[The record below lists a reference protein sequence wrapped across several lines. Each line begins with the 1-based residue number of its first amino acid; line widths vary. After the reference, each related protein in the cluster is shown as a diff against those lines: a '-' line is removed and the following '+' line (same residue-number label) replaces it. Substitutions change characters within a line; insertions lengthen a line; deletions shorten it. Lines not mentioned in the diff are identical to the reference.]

1 MALMFVMLQK
11 HGFSSYELVL
21 NEGASPDTEGIAIC
35 GFSTA
40 GMVGTIAA
48 SHVISSLSLPQI
60 GTVLNP
66 EFPALALVQDA
77 IPKHP
82 VRVYQGSNM
91 GVFISEIQFP
101 HEQDISFANTVLDW
115 FVKGGFTHLI
125 IVDGLVR
132 QGSEASETGGLYGV
146 GATTKAREILDK
158 HDIQPILQGVVG
170 GIPGYLLAEG
180 DRRGL
185 DVTALLAECNPMYPD
200 ARAAALAVEA
210 ITELTGIEIPLH
222 ELLENARKIED
233 SVREIF
239 EESQSKLP
247 APNYEIET
255 DDDDPMVG

>member
-1 MALMFVMLQK
+1 MFVMLQK
-11 HGFSSYELVL
+11 HGISSYELVL
-21 NEGASPDTEGIAIC
+21 NEGASPNTEGVAIC
-35 GFSTA
+35 GFSTV
-40 GMVGTIAA
+40 GMVGAIAA
-48 SHVISSLSLPQI
+48 SHAISSLKLPQI

-77 IPKHP
+77 VPKHP
-82 VRVYQGSNM
+82 VRVYQGDNL
-91 GVFISEIQFP
+91 GVFISEIEFP

-132 QGSEASETGGLYGV
+132 QGSDISETGGLYGV
-146 GATTKAREILDK
+146 GASENTREILQK
-158 HDIQPILQGVVG
+158 QDIRPILQGVVG

-185 DVTALLAECNPMYPD
+185 DVTALLAECNPLYPD

-247 APNYEIET
+247 APQVEVET